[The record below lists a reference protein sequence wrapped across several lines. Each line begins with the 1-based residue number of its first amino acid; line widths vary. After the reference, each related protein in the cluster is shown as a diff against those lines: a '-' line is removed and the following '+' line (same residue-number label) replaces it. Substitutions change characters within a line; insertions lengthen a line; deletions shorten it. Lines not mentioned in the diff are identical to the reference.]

1 MTFQFPRTQD
11 VKWEGESQAS
21 QRGGEGVWGKASG
34 DEPPFPGP
42 GGGGPFGLLSDGP
55 QPLLWEVLVS
65 PSLGLTFLG
74 SRCSHIAGESTLD
87 VPTLQALQKLPEAEQ
102 GPSPLQRS
110 RLFYQSCQVLRE
122 HHAIKKPWTGG
133 SFHIPNHLLLRL
145 WACNTPHPQNPEL
158 LGLALHL
165 RSQRGARV
173 RTAKPAY
180 APDPAPAGPV
190 P

>member
-1 MTFQFPRTQD
+1 M
-11 VKWEGESQAS
+11 WE
-21 QRGGEGVWGKASG
+21 KALG

-55 QPLLWEVLVS
+55 QPLPWEVLVT
-65 PSLGLTFLG
+65 PFLGLTFLG
-74 SRCSHIAGESTLD
+74 SRCSHIAGGSTLG

-102 GPSPLQRS
+102 GPSRLQRR
-110 RLFYQSCQVLRE
+110 RLFYQGCEVLRE
-122 HHAIKKPWTGG
+122 HNAIKKPWTGG
-133 SFHIPNHLLLRL
+133 SFQIPNHLLLSL
-145 WACNTPHPQNPEL
+145 WVRNIPHPQNPEL

-173 RTAKPAY
+173 RRAKPAH

>member
-1 MTFQFPRTQD
+1 M
-11 VKWEGESQAS
+11 
-21 QRGGEGVWGKASG
+21 G
-34 DEPPFPGP
+34 DEPPFPGL
-42 GGGGPFGLLSDGP
+42 GRGGPFGLLSDSP
-55 QPLLWEVLVS
+55 QPLPCEVRVT

-74 SRCSHIAGESTLD
+74 SRCSHIAGGSTLG

-102 GPSPLQRS
+102 GPSHLQRS

-122 HHAIKKPWTGG
+122 HHAIKKPWTRG
-133 SFHIPNHLLLRL
+133 SFQIPNYLLLSLRVR
-145 WACNTPHPQNPEL
+145 NIPHPQNPEL

-173 RTAKPAY
+173 RTAKPAH
-180 APDPAPAGPV
+180 APDPTPAGPV